1 MERRSARSIF
11 FDSTLSIFS
20 CRKTDTL
27 SHFPTLRSWQWYD
40 RAKLADPQ
48 NIDFSK
54 YDRIN
59 YAFFQPNI
67 DGNLYG
73 TDSWGNPQ
81 LLWGPYVT
89 DPALQ
94 SKSGANSNY
103 FCSWD
108 GPLGSDDDR
117 NCNYHDIEK
126 GLVFLAHKVGVEV
139 MPSIGGWTLSTNF
152 TTIAAS
158 DVKRQN
164 FAKQCVDLIDAYG
177 FDGIESTPL
186 SVHQCSRS

>member
-1 MERRSARSIF
+1 MGQP
-11 FDSTLSIFS
+11 
-20 CRKTDTL
+20 
-27 SHFPTLRSWQWYD
+27 PT
-40 RAKLADPQ
+40 AV
-48 NIDFSK
+48 
-54 YDRIN
+54 
-59 YAFFQPNI
+59 
-67 DGNLYG
+67 
-73 TDSWGNPQ
+73 
-81 LLWGPYVT
+81 GPYVT

-103 FCSWD
+103 FCSCD
-108 GPLGSDDDR
+108 RPLGSDDDQ
-117 NCNYHDIEK
+117 NCNCHYIEK

-158 DVKRQN
+158 NVKRQN